1 MVKIG
6 KTEMTPDTLMAY
18 IIFVIGMM
26 CFIGLGCFAYIQSVS
41 LKKNGVYTNAVIF
54 DIGPGAKGRVFAGYE
69 FKVNGKPYRGYV
81 RYSPRRDTTVYIGD
95 SCRIKYDTI
104 NPKNNELD
112 KYYRR
117 KKRNTIETK

>member
-6 KTEMTPDTLMAY
+6 KTEMTPDNWVVIILFALV
-18 IIFVIGMM
+18 IIFTIWVTS
-26 CFIGLGCFAYIQSVS
+26 FLYIRSVS

-54 DIGPGAKGRVFAGYE
+54 EIESGAKGRVFAGYE

-117 KKRNTIETK
+117 KK